1 MTLDPNRVIYG
12 SFGKCYIDGVW
23 QTNVNRLELRVQ
35 LNKIE
40 LNLSGD
46 DWVRH
51 KRGSKKGTGTI
62 SGFKVT
68 SDMLQRGF
76 SKMSII
82 SKLEDPEAYGFER
95 IRVDNVMP
103 DELILA
109 NWQAGQEVTE
119 EIPITFE
126 GYELLD
132 PIEAI

>member
-1 MTLDPNRVIYG
+1 MALDANRVIHGTY
-12 SFGKCYIDGVW
+12 GKCYIDGVW

-35 LNKIE
+35 INKIE

-46 DWVRH
+46 PWVRH
-51 KRGSKKGTGTI
+51 KKGTFKGTGTI

-76 SKMSII
+76 GKMSII

-109 NWQAGQEVTE
+109 NWQAGQEVME
-119 EIPITFE
+119 EIPVTFE
-126 GYELLD
+126 EYELLD
-132 PIEAI
+132 PIEAV